1 MYFIKYNYNYTYNYF
16 DNYLNMSNLRE
27 AWYSNN
33 TYRHVPLLIAFNTM
47 KYKMVRDYLKHI
59 SLFID
64 NTENSAITGIY
75 SIRVKPNERI
85 RFDPHLPDGSITTI
99 VSVDADVQYRIELM
113 GTGVQE
119 KDKEKGKEKEKE
131 TLEITNVILH
141 SSVLLPYTN
150 TPVYLI
156 ADEEKEIFICHF
168 KNIGL
173 NSVYTPFHTVACLEQ
188 HRSILGFNPRENR
201 LFMMYLPFEEKD
213 FNLILNNVFVYEK
226 ELEMMVQYMG
236 MEETMRSITRS

>member
-1 MYFIKYNYNYTYNYF
+1 
-16 DNYLNMSNLRE
+16 MSNLRE

-47 KYKMVRDYLKHI
+47 KYKIVRDYLKHI

-113 GTGVQE
+113 GVQ
-119 KDKEKGKEKEKE
+119 EKGKEKENE
-131 TLEITNVILH
+131 TLDITHVVLH
-141 SSVLLPYTN
+141 SSALLPYTN

-168 KNIGL
+168 KNIGV

-188 HRSILGFNPRENR
+188 CRSILGFNSRENR

-226 ELEMMVQYMG
+226 ELEMLAQYRG